1 MKSAASESVGE
12 SEQEVLVS
20 RAGYLPGK
28 ARVTNMTRTV
38 QEFQNAGYQ
47 VVGLDAGGEHTL
59 DTYTGGK
66 DPVVI
71 VIGSEGKGFSGF
83 VRENCEVTRNL
94 EGVALCGAFLLASNA
109 SAGQL
114 PPPWLQMP
122 RAGNP
127 DHLLAFLRA
136 CRRPAIHQRA
146 VD

>member
-28 ARVTNMTRTV
+28 ARVTNVTRSV

-71 VIGSEGKGFSGF
+71 VIGSERKGISRL
-83 VRENCEVTRNL
+83 VRENCDVIVSIPMTAWVESL
-94 EGVALCGAFLLASNA
+94 NA
-109 SAGQL
+109 SVAAGAVL
-114 PPPWLQMP
+114 SEFARRR
-122 RAGNP
+122 RA
-127 DHLLAFLRA
+127 AK
-136 CRRPAIHQRA
+136 
-146 VD
+146 

>member
-1 MKSAASESVGE
+1 MGE

-28 ARVTNMTRTV
+28 ARVTNVTRSV

-71 VIGSEGKGFSGF
+71 VIGSERKGISRL
-83 VRENCEVTRNL
+83 VRENCDVIVSIPMTAWVESL
-94 EGVALCGAFLLASNA
+94 NA
-109 SAGQL
+109 SVAAGAVL
-114 PPPWLQMP
+114 SEFARRR
-122 RAGNP
+122 RA
-127 DHLLAFLRA
+127 AK
-136 CRRPAIHQRA
+136 
-146 VD
+146 